1 MDKDLITTSLIN
13 KSNNIVN
20 YLQKFDNIFKN
31 LIEVSEESAEVIHNI
46 AEITQLY
53 IFIRSEHGSLIL
65 LLDETKNNINT
76 DESEKISDKLINKLY
91 TLSTFYSIIENIS
104 GVISNIDFQ
113 YKKIASKFSKFINKK
128 TLTLLLIV
136 KNYKEKPDEEENK
149 FIEIIHQIQKE
160 IPENVYKII
169 KTNNKN
175 VNIKD
180 IIGIE
185 KNLELEIT
193 KNPSLFII
201 NNDVITEISLEKNST
216 LEEIK
221 KLIS

>member
-13 KSNNIVN
+13 KNNNIIK
-20 YLQKFDNIFKN
+20 YLEKFDSIFKI
-31 LIEVSEESAEVIHNI
+31 LIETTGESADIIHNI
-46 AEITQLY
+46 TEITQLY

-65 LLDETKNNINT
+65 LLDEIKNNINT
-76 DESEKISDKLINKLY
+76 NESDKISDELINKLY
-91 TLSTFYSIIENIS
+91 TLSTFYSIIENVS
-104 GVISNIDFQ
+104 GIISNIDYQ
-113 YKKIASKFSKFINKK
+113 YKKIASKFTKFINKK
-128 TLTLLLIV
+128 ILTLLLIV
-136 KNYKEKPDEEENK
+136 KNNEEAPDEKENK
-149 FIEIIHQIQKE
+149 FIEIMHQIQKE
-160 IPENVYKII
+160 SPENVYKII

-216 LEEIK
+216 FEEIK